1 MSLRP
6 VRLHIIRYHSRN
18 CRSRGWNDDCKN
30 PRCGWAADGTDE
42 HGERFTGSLRT
53 RNKQIAQN
61 RIRELEARG
70 YVHEDP
76 SPETVPVEIV
86 EASKKC
92 LADAKSRGLRNSTLY
107 KYELLFRRLQTF
119 AQERGLHFPKDFTV
133 DELRQFRATWPH
145 RGSSAN
151 KRLEELRAFFRF
163 CHDSGWISENP
174 ARKLKPQK
182 NEEPPREPFSEEEVQ
197 RIVLACD
204 KYPRKG
210 ASDPQRLRAL
220 VDLLLETGLRM
231 GDAVQLR
238 RDSITN
244 GMLRIRTTKTST
256 PVSIPLSDWLLNE
269 LKGIQGTSKDYFF
282 WSGHG
287 VLKSSIGNWQRALK
301 RLFRLAGV
309 PDGCGHRMRHTVAK
323 RYLNAGVPPERVAR
337 LLGHKSPAITLK
349 YYAQWGSER
358 QEELNADVRRV
369 QERYAR
375 YPLDGG
381 TSAQ

>member
-1 MSLRP
+1 M
-6 VRLHIIRYHSRN
+6 
-18 CRSRGWNDDCKN
+18 
-30 PRCGWAADGTDE
+30 DGTDE
-42 HGERFTGSLRT
+42 YGERITRSLRT
-53 RNKQIAQN
+53 HNKQVAQN
-61 RIRELEARG
+61 KIREIEARG
-70 YVHEDP
+70 YVYEDP
-76 SPETVPVEIV
+76 SQEAVPVEIV
-86 EASKKC
+86 EACEKY
-92 LADAKSRGLRNSTLY
+92 LADAVSRGLREATLY
-107 KYELLFRRLQTF
+107 KFRLLFGRLQSF
-119 AQERGLHFPKDFTV
+119 AQERGLRFPRDFTV
-133 DELRQFRATWPH
+133 DQLRQFRAAWPH

-163 CHDSGWISENP
+163 CYDSGWISENP

-182 NEEPPREPFSEEEVQ
+182 NEDPPREPFSEEEVQ
-197 RIVLACD
+197 RIVLACE

-238 RDSITN
+238 RDSIVN
-244 GMLRIRTTKTST
+244 GVLRIRTTKTGT
-256 PVSIPLSDWLLNE
+256 PVSIPLSGWLLNE
-269 LKGIQGTSKDYFF
+269 LQGIQGTSKDYFF

-287 VLKSSIGNWQRALK
+287 KLKSSIGNWQRALK
-301 RLFRLAGV
+301 RLFCLAGV
-309 PDGCGHRMRHTVAK
+309 PSGCGHRMRHTVAK
-323 RYLNAGVPPERVAR
+323 RYLNAGVPPERLAM

-349 YYAQWGSER
+349 YYAQWVRER

-381 TSAQ
+381 TSAQQIQ